1 MAKSQVFQYVLFFNP
16 EKNGKDS
23 EIPALIAN
31 GFVIAKDAE
40 KARVLA
46 ARMLDAKWETK
57 IDDVEVLVRP
67 F

>member
-23 EIPALIAN
+23 ETPELIAN
-31 GFVIAKDAE
+31 GFVIARDAE